1 MRGFRNS
8 WESLKAMRRLGIEG
22 EETAV
27 RFLKK
32 KGYRIVSR
40 NFKSPVGEMDIIA
53 EDGDT
58 LVFVEVKTRTDD
70 SFGHPFEAVTHRK
83 QEKLRKVALS
93 YLKHSRRDMPSRFD
107 VLSIETK
114 GDSYTIEHIKDA
126 FE

>member
-1 MRGFRNS
+1 M
-8 WESLKAMRRLGIEG
+8 ESLKAMRRLGIEG
-22 EETAV
+22 EDLAV

-40 NFKSPVGEMDIIA
+40 NFKSSVGEMDIIA

-70 SFGHPFEAVTHRK
+70 SFGHPFEAVTPRK
-83 QEKLRKVALS
+83 REKLRKVALS
-93 YLKHSRRDMPSRFD
+93 YLKHSRCEMASRFD
-107 VLSIETK
+107 ILSIETD
-114 GDSYTIEHIKDA
+114 GASHTIEHIKDA